1 MDLTKKCARCGFAL
15 GHHSAGNESFCPEKV
30 KGECRFSKNKFEPR
44 GEKGVIPL
52 KPLGVS
58 VESGKRQNAG
68 SPRNPESLTLREANE
83 ANWKKRV
90 SGEIDIYEKKKE
102 GLK

>member
-44 GEKGVIPL
+44 GEQGEKH
-52 KPLGVS
+52 
-58 VESGKRQNAG
+58 
-68 SPRNPESLTLREANE
+68 NE
-83 ANWKKRV
+83 KQVRKIRD
-90 SGEIDIYEKKKE
+90 GY
-102 GLK
+102 